1 MTQTEFASIGKY
13 RFVIDA
19 YLTDFR
25 GRATLPMI
33 GGFMLQCATK
43 HAEERG
49 FGYNQMKDLNR
60 AWVLSRMA
68 IEISEYPQN
77 ETVFEVH
84 TWVADVNKLFTERYF
99 AFFDANG
106 RNLGYAK
113 TIWASIDLETRRPTN
128 VLELEGLSDYITKDV
143 ECPIEGLKKILPIKD
158 ESIFDSFDVKYSDI
172 DINKHLNSMKYIEHF
187 VDVFTLDDYK
197 ESEIERFEINYIAEA
212 VYGDHLEFVKKEE
225 DAKVY
230 VVEMKKEDRVVSSAR
245 VTWR

>member
-1 MTQTEFASIGKY
+1 MTQTEFTPIGKY
-13 RFVIDA
+13 SFVIDA

-25 GRATLPMI
+25 GKATLPMI

-49 FGYNQMKDLNR
+49 FGYNQMKELNR

-68 IEISEYPQN
+68 IEIYEYPQN
-77 ETVFEVH
+77 ETVFVVH

-99 AFFDANG
+99 AFFDENG

-128 VLELEGLSDYITKDV
+128 VLELEGLSDYITKDA
-143 ECPIEGLKKILPIKD
+143 ECLIDGLRKILPIKD
-158 ESIFDSFDVKYSDI
+158 EAVFDAFNVKYSDI

-197 ESEIERFEINYIAEA
+197 ESEISRFEINYIAEA
-212 VYGDHLEFVKKEE
+212 VYGDNLEFVKREE
-225 DAKVY
+225 DANAY
-230 VVEMKKEDRVVSSAR
+230 IVEMKKEDRAVSSAR

>member
-1 MTQTEFASIGKY
+1 M
-13 RFVIDA
+13 R
-19 YLTDFR
+19 
-25 GRATLPMI
+25 
-33 GGFMLQCATK
+33 
-43 HAEERG
+43 
-49 FGYNQMKDLNR
+49 DLNR

-68 IEISEYPQN
+68 IEVSEYPQN
-77 ETVFEVH
+77 EKEFVVH

-99 AFFDANG
+99 AFFDESG
-106 RNLGYAK
+106 KSLGYAK

-158 ESIFDSFDVKYSDI
+158 EAVFDAFDVKYSDI

-197 ESEIERFEINYIAEA
+197 ESEIKRFEINYIAEA
-212 VYGDHLEFVKKEE
+212 VYGDHLDFVKKEE

-230 VVEMKKEDRVVSSAR
+230 VVEMKKEDRAVSSAR
-245 VTWR
+245 VTWK